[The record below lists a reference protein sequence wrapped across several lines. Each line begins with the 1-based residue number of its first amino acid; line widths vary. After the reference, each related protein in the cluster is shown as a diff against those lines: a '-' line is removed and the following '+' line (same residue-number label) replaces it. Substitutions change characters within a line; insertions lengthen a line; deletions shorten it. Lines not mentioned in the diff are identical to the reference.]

1 MHVFGDSDL
10 RGNLFSVHTACDADC
25 TVTFNK
31 TSIRITSADGT
42 TLLEG
47 RRTTKHGMWMINL
60 DEETRRAN
68 NAATEPAVD
77 EKDNVPERPAT
88 DEKSDAREPPAQ
100 LVASPEK
107 PTLLSSP
114 PTHPTYTD
122 DYQSKHYKKHLARL
136 TTKGGPRTI
145 AQLIR
150 WHHAS
155 FGSPTLETF
164 ATAVDN
170 GWINIPGLT
179 AEHIRAY
186 LQSLPAT
193 AKGHLDQ
200 HRQGIDSTKVDNSPA
215 ATTSS
220 ADVPTNPTGARRRIF
235 SHIFA
240 THDVQTGLHSDQT
253 GKFPVQSSA
262 GHNYMMVFVDELNG
276 YIHNELLK
284 SRTAKDITEGYRAA
298 TKFYAAQGF
307 KPAYARLDNETS
319 AELDAFFTSENIEA
333 QYVEPGCHRA
343 LRAERAIRTWKNHFA
358 AIIATTDKAFP
369 LNQWHEL
376 VPQAELTLNLLRG
389 STIAPKIS
397 AWQMMFGKPYNF
409 SAHPIAPFG
418 MKIIVHEKPTERGSH
433 SFHGADAFYLGPE
446 SKHYRAYR
454 VYVPSTGGTRVSA
467 TVQWLPPIDFILP
480 GASAYEA
487 LASDI
492 EQLRLTLSTMPAT
505 DIGRQPAAA
514 LQHSL
519 TALHQHTTSIIE
531 GQQTDDPTA
540 RTTTADQEATSG
552 NPAADQRVIQTTSPD
567 HAIEGEPSKNVT
579 FAEGTKGAAGEQ
591 RVQETA
597 PEERVLTTANFTGKP
612 PRRPKRVI
620 TKVAADK
627 VAEAQAEAAAVQ
639 RRIDERSAR
648 EKAAA
653 DKITADEA
661 ARDEAIEKRRRQTAD
676 DKAAAILKVSRQRT
690 AKKTATARKAAEAE
704 EERKAINGAMK
715 LAKKE
720 TTARRVADDE
730 AEAQEII
737 SVFKHAAR
745 NNADPAIRRS
755 ARSRKASRY
764 ANAAMRNV
772 DRKRRYHANAVV
784 SVLNAMAADIDAAT
798 LPNLKNAAPQ
808 MLQEAYMIELEQKL
822 CKWCESLKQMNA
834 NAATVDTID
843 TDPVELIISALRAA
857 MPPEYVANAARV
869 APLTFRSAM
878 TGENKSEW
886 AEALATEYR
895 KLLKGGKN
903 SVMHAIRRA
912 DKRAGAICSYFNPQV
927 KEKEKEDGIKR
938 RVRGTFGGD
947 KSNYEG
953 NVTAWV
959 ANINVVKLLINKAIS
974 QKGCKKFCMD
984 ITDYYLGTPMEPEMY
999 EYLSIP
1005 SADIPRTIRDEF
1017 NLDQLTEGNSITF
1030 EVTKGMYGLPVAG
1043 RLAQERL
1050 KAHLATHGY
1059 IEKPNT
1065 PCLFHHKERD
1075 TYFTLVVDDFF
1086 AVCTSD
1092 DNKNHL
1098 ISAIN
1103 EQYDTTI
1110 DHAASKYL
1118 GLNLDW
1124 HHSNT
1129 SVRVSMPN
1137 RIKQACERFGIEA
1150 PTKPV
1155 DGPAAYAQ
1163 PVYGKGVQ
1171 QMSHVDSSA
1180 LLDAADV
1187 TFVKEVIGTL
1197 THYARMVDP
1206 TMRRDVSR
1214 LASMQANP
1222 TQDVMKDV
1230 IRLMQYAASHPDAGI
1245 EYTASDMRLQS
1256 HSDAS
1261 FHCESNARS
1270 RAGGIHFLTTNA
1282 NRNNPAAINGAIEVI
1297 STIIPS
1303 VVGSAAEAEFASLY
1317 LNGMTAECL
1326 RNTLAD
1332 LGYPQG
1338 PTQIFVDNQCA
1349 VGLANDQLKQKRS
1362 KAFDLRY
1369 YWTKDRVKQGHLE
1382 IVWAPGITNLADYFT
1397 KAFTAQHHRDVR
1409 KIYVTNSAKV
1419 STETT
1424 TFTRQRVCYNG
1435 RKARG
1440 RAP

>member
-1 MHVFGDSDL
+1 M
-10 RGNLFSVHTACDADC
+10 
-25 TVTFNK
+25 TFDK
-31 TSIRITSADGT
+31 TSIRITNADGDT
-42 TLLEG
+42 VLEG
-47 RRTTKHGMWMINL
+47 PRASNGMWMINL
-60 DEETRRAN
+60 HKELRLAN
-68 NAATEPAVD
+68 NAATEAAA
-77 EKDNVPERPAT
+77 EAIVPEQPT
-88 DEKSDAREPPAQ
+88 DKDTNDSGQTTQRITPPDEP
-100 LVASPEK
+100 ASP
-107 PTLLSSP
+107 PVTALLP
-114 PTHPTYTD
+114 HTH
-122 DYQSKHYKKHLARL
+122 DYASTKFKKHLARL
-136 TTKGGPRTI
+136 STKGGPRTV
-145 AQLIR
+145 AQLVR
-150 WHHAS
+150 WHHAC
-155 FGSPTLETF
+155 FGSPTRDSF

-170 GWINIPGLT
+170 GWINVPGLT
-179 AEHIRAY
+179 AEHIRTY
-186 LQSLPAT
+186 LPSLPAT

-200 HRQGIDSTKVDNSPA
+200 HRQGIDSTKADTSTA
-215 ATTSS
+215 TSSEDETTSKTI
-220 ADVPTNPTGARRRIF
+220 AKREIFVRI
-235 SHIFA
+235 SP
-240 THDVQTGLHSDQT
+240 THDLRNGLHSDQT
-253 GKFPVQSSA
+253 GKFPVQSSV
-262 GHNYMMVFVDELNG
+262 GHNYVMIFVDTVAG

-284 SRTAKDITEGYRAA
+284 SRSAKDITEGYRTA
-298 TKFYAAQGF
+298 TKFYTAPGF

-319 AELDAFFTSENIEA
+319 TELDAFFASERIEA

-376 VPQAELTLNLLRG
+376 VQQAELTLNLLRG

-397 AWQMMFGKPYNF
+397 AWQMLFGKPYNF

-418 MKIIVHEKPTERGSH
+418 MKVIVHEKPTERGSH

-446 SKHYRAYR
+446 IKHYRAYR
-454 VYVPSTGGTRVSA
+454 VYVPGTSSTRISA
-467 TVQWLPPIDFILP
+467 TVQWLPPDDFILP
-480 GASAYEA
+480 GASAHEA
-487 LASDI
+487 LISDI
-492 EQLRLTLSTMPAT
+492 EQLRLTLSTMPAK
-505 DIGRQPAAA
+505 DIGRQPAEAI
-514 LQHSL
+514 QHSL
-519 TALHQHTTSIIE
+519 TSLHQHTTSIIE
-531 GQQTDDPTA
+531 GQQIEDPTA
-540 RTTTADQEATSG
+540 GTTPATQEAAPG
-552 NPAADQRVIQTTSPD
+552 DPAAGQRVIQVASPD
-567 HAIEGEPSKNVT
+567 HAINAERDRNVT
-579 FAEGTKGAAGEQ
+579 FAEGSKGAAGEE

-597 PEERVLTTANFTGKP
+597 PEERVPTAADFTGKP
-612 PRRPKRVI
+612 PKRVGPSKAAI
-620 TKVAADK
+620 KRAERLAAAQAKVAT
-627 VAEAQAEAAAVQ
+627 AQ
-639 RRIDERSAR
+639 RWYDESSLR

-653 DKITADEA
+653 DKARADRA
-661 ARDEAIEKRRRQTAD
+661 AKDAALEDRRKASALS
-676 DKAAAILKVSRQRT
+676 KAAAALETSRQRAAKKAAT
-690 AKKTATARKAAEAE
+690 AKKVADSKAEH
-704 EERKAINGAMK
+704 KAIDSAIK
-715 LAKKE
+715 RAKKE
-720 TTARRVADDE
+720 TTAKRLSDWEVERKDERLVLKYMDRTSGDPERVRRAN
-730 AEAQEII
+730 
-737 SVFKHAAR
+737 SR
-745 NNADPAIRRS
+745 
-755 ARSRKASRY
+755 ARSSRTPSRY
-764 ANAAMRNV
+764 ANAATRNSE
-772 DRKRRYHANAVV
+772 RKRRYQANAAV
-784 SVLNAMAADIDAAT
+784 SALNSIAAEINAST
-798 LPNLKNAAPQ
+798 LPNLENAAPQ

-822 CKWCESLKQMNA
+822 NKWSDSMKQMNA
-834 NAATVDTID
+834 NSATVDHID
-843 TDPVELIISALRAA
+843 TGPVELIISALRAA
-857 MPPEYVANAARV
+857 KPAAEHVANAARV

-878 TGENKSEW
+878 SGENKSEW
-886 AEALATEYR
+886 VDALITEYR
-895 KLLKGGKN
+895 KLLQGGKE

-927 KEKEKEDGIKR
+927 KEKVKDDGIKR
-938 RVRGTFGGD
+938 RVRGTFGGN

-959 ANINVVKLLINKAIS
+959 ANINVVKLLINKAVS
-974 QKGCKKFCMD
+974 EKGCKKFCMD
-984 ITDYYLGTPMEPEMY
+984 ITDYYLGTPMVPEMY

-1005 SADIPRTIRDEF
+1005 SSDIPRAIIDEF
-1017 NLDQLTEGNSITF
+1017 NLNKFAEGGNVTF

-1043 RLAQERL
+1043 RLAQDRL
-1050 KAHLATHGY
+1050 KAHLASHGY

-1065 PCLFHHKERD
+1065 PCLFHHKERG

-1086 AVCTSD
+1086 VFCTSD
-1092 DNKNHL
+1092 DNKEHL
-1098 ISAIN
+1098 INAVN
-1103 EQYDTTI
+1103 EKYDTTI

-1118 GLNLDW
+1118 GLSLDW
-1124 HHSNT
+1124 HHNGSR
-1129 SVRVSMPN
+1129 VRVSMPN
-1137 RIKQACERFGIEA
+1137 RIKQACERFGIET
-1150 PTKPV
+1150 PTRPV

-1180 LLDAADV
+1180 PLDAADV

-1245 EYTASDMRLQS
+1245 EYRASNMRLQS

-1270 RAGGIHFLTTNA
+1270 RAGGIHFLTTDA

-1317 LNGMTAECL
+1317 LNGMTAESL
-1326 RNTLAD
+1326 RNTLDD

-1382 IVWAPGITNLADYFT
+1382 IVWAPGVTNLADYFT

-1409 KIYVTNSAKV
+1409 STYVTNFANR
-1419 STETT
+1419 STKTT

-1435 RKARG
+1435 RKARRVPWG
-1440 RAP
+1440 LAENVPVFAI